1 MTGKERIQAV
11 FDRKIP
17 DHVPTFEW
25 DIYKGV
31 MKSISDTTD
40 ACEFVLI
47 NDIDGIAIWQDR
59 RIKRIDDRS
68 FIDEFRVIR
77 AYSDEY
83 PSALAY
89 PVNSASDLAS
99 YKMPDADDQ
108 AIYATLQHAIDILGK
123 EKAVIG
129 RVRDVFS
136 LPRDLLGFENCLMD
150 FIIEPDLV
158 SEIMEMSIEYSLKV
172 AKNMKSMGIGI
183 IGCLDDIA
191 DSKGLFMGP
200 ELYKKQVLPYFKKFI
215 TGCHL
220 LGLKVIKHSDGN
232 LNPILDDLINSG
244 IDGLDPI
251 DPMGMMDIKSIK
263 HKYGNNLVLKGNID
277 CVWTLVSGTKEQ
289 VEKDIIKCLN
299 EGMPEGSFI
308 ISSSNSIHKSV
319 NPENYAHMLHC
330 IKKYG
335 AYNNRED

>member
-1 MTGKERIQAV
+1 MRGKERIQAI
-11 FDRKIP
+11 FDKKLP
-17 DHVPTFEW
+17 DRVPTFEW
-25 DIYKGV
+25 DIYKGI
-31 MKSISDTTD
+31 MRNISDTDD
-40 ACEFVLI
+40 ACEFVLR

-59 RIKRIDDRS
+59 RISRINDRS
-68 FIDEFRVIR
+68 FIDEFKVVR

-83 PSALAY
+83 PSALDY
-89 PVNSASDLAS
+89 PINNISDLRA
-99 YKMPDADDQ
+99 YKMPDADDET
-108 AIYATLQHAIDILGK
+108 IYTTLLHAIDRLGK

-150 FIIEPDLV
+150 FIIEPELV
-158 SEIMEMSIEYSLKV
+158 SMIMEMSVEYSLKV
-172 AKNMKSMGIGI
+172 AKNMKSMGITI

-191 DSKGLFMGP
+191 DAKGPFMGP
-200 ELYKKQVLPYFKKFI
+200 ELYRLQVLPYFKKFI
-215 TGCHL
+215 KDCHA

-232 LNPILDDLINSG
+232 LNPILDDLIDSG

-263 HKYGNNLVLKGNID
+263 QKYGNKIVLKGNID

-289 VEKDIIKCLN
+289 VERDVIKCLE
-299 EGMPEGSFI
+299 EGMPNGCFI

-319 NPENYAHMLHC
+319 NPENYAHMLYC
-330 IKKYG
+330 IRKYG
-335 AYNNRED
+335 VYR

>member
-1 MTGKERIQAV
+1 MRGKERIQAI
-11 FDRKIP
+11 FDKKLP
-17 DHVPTFEW
+17 DRVPTFEW

-31 MKSISDTTD
+31 MRNISDTDD
-40 ACEFVLI
+40 ACEFVLR

-59 RIKRIDDRS
+59 RISRINDKS
-68 FIDEFRVIR
+68 FIDEFKVVR

-83 PSALAY
+83 PSALDY
-89 PVNSASDLAS
+89 PINNISDLRA
-99 YKMPDADDQ
+99 YKMPDADDEK
-108 AIYATLQHAIDILGK
+108 IYTTLLHTIDRLGK

-150 FIIEPDLV
+150 FIIEPELV
-158 SEIMEMSIEYSLKV
+158 SMIMEMSVEYSLKV
-172 AKNMKSMGIGI
+172 AKNMKSMGITI

-191 DSKGLFMGP
+191 DAKGPFMGP
-200 ELYKKQVLPYFKKFI
+200 ELYRLQVLPYFKKFI
-215 TGCHL
+215 KDCHA

-232 LNPILDDLINSG
+232 LNPILDDLIDSG

-263 HKYGNNLVLKGNID
+263 QKYGDKIVLKGNID

-289 VEKDIIKCLN
+289 VERDVIKCLE
-299 EGMPEGSFI
+299 EGMPNGSFI

-319 NPENYAHMLHC
+319 NPENYAHMLYC
-330 IKKYG
+330 IRKYG
-335 AYNNRED
+335 VYR